1 MPTFFLW
8 FFSSRN
14 FVFLCAFFN
23 TFFSFTAY
31 CLPDAS
37 LGSLGLNPHEAPNC
51 VWFRRCFVAFIF
63 LYLFGLIFFLCLC
76 FSNGRRQ
83 FLQRSCRAHR
93 MCSQPPM
100 NIMFLFQPFLIV
112 YVWSDEFIW
121 LLLLLFPK
129 GVSYSVVQIHRICK
143 VFYVSNIEHASAAC
157 VYSTDWLSNRTPST
171 VWAFPCALW
180 GEAKSSL
187 TPRWFHSIG
196 WFPPRFHHTGLSI
209 GFPRKMSR
217 LCRCAKSKKGKQRRK
232 AASQQTSLA
241 YFFLEMC
248 LFGFCES
255 WPASSIHGWKPIPFW
270 SHASCSWK
278 KSLND
283 VLLDYLGRRCALI

>member
-1 MPTFFLW
+1 MKHRIASDFGVALLRLFF
-8 FFSSRN
+8 
-14 FVFLCAFFN
+14 
-23 TFFSFTAY
+23 
-31 CLPDAS
+31 
-37 LGSLGLNPHEAPNC
+37 
-51 VWFRRCFVAFIF
+51 FIF
-63 LYLFGLIFFLCLC
+63 SGSFFFLCLC
-76 FSNGRRQ
+76 FSDDGWRQ

-180 GEAKSSL
+180 GEAKSSPPPPHTH
-187 TPRWFHSIG
+187 TPRRFHSIRC
-196 WFPPRFHHTGLSI
+196 FPPRFHHI
-209 GFPRKMSR
+209 GCP
-217 LCRCAKSKKGKQRRK
+217 
-232 AASQQTSLA
+232 
-241 YFFLEMC
+241 
-248 LFGFCES
+248 
-255 WPASSIHGWKPIPFW
+255 
-270 SHASCSWK
+270 
-278 KSLND
+278 
-283 VLLDYLGRRCALI
+283 